1 MALPVLTPEQ
11 RTAALE
17 KAAASRRERA
27 ALKARLKQSNISLAA
42 VIAEGASND
51 AIAKMRVIVLLES
64 MPGVGKV
71 KAAAVMEKVGI
82 AQSRRIRGLGAKQIS
97 ALLLEF
103 EK

>member
-1 MALPVLTPEQ
+1 VALPVLTPEQ

-27 ALKARLKQSNISLAA
+27 ALKARLKQSNISLAS

-51 AIAKMRVIVLLES
+51 AIAKMRVIALLES

-71 KAAAVMEKVGI
+71 KAAVVMEKVGI
-82 AQSRRIRGLGAKQIS
+82 AHSRRIRGLGAKQIS

>member
-1 MALPVLTPEQ
+1 MALPFLTPEQ

-27 ALKARLKQSNISLAA
+27 ELKARLKQSNVSLAE
-42 VIAEGASND
+42 VIAEGATNV
-51 AIAKMRVIVLLES
+51 AIGKMRVIALLES

-82 AQSRRIRGLGAKQIS
+82 ANSRRIRGLGAKQIA
-97 ALLLEF
+97 ALLEEF
-103 EK
+103 AK

>member
-1 MALPVLTPEQ
+1 MALPLLTPEQ

-27 ALKARLKQSNISLAA
+27 ALKARLKQSNISLAS

-51 AIAKMRVIVLLES
+51 AIAKMRVIALLES

-82 AQSRRIRGLGAKQIS
+82 ANSRRIRGLGAKQIS

>member
-1 MALPVLTPEQ
+1 MALPFLTPEQ

-27 ALKARLKQSNISLAA
+27 ELKARLKQSNVSLAE
-42 VIAEGASND
+42 VIAEGATND
-51 AIAKMRVIVLLES
+51 AIGKMRVIALLES

-82 AQSRRIRGLGAKQIS
+82 ANSRRIRGLGAKQIA
-97 ALLLEF
+97 ALLEEF
-103 EK
+103 AK

>member
-1 MALPVLTPEQ
+1 VALPLLPPEQ

-27 ALKARLKQSNISLAA
+27 ALKARLKQSNISLAS

-51 AIAKMRVIVLLES
+51 AIAKMRVIALLES

-82 AQSRRIRGLGAKQIS
+82 SNSRRIRGLGAKQIS

>member
-1 MALPVLTPEQ
+1 MALPFLTPEQ

-27 ALKARLKQSNISLAA
+27 ELKARLKQSNVSLAE
-42 VIAEGASND
+42 VIAEGATND
-51 AIAKMRVIVLLES
+51 AIGKMRVIALLES

-82 AQSRRIRGLGAKQIS
+82 ANSRRIRGLGAKQI
-97 ALLLEF
+97 AVLLEEF
-103 EK
+103 AK

>member
-1 MALPVLTPEQ
+1 MAFPFLTPEQ

-27 ALKARLKQSNISLAA
+27 SLKGRLKQSNISLAS
-42 VIAEGASND
+42 VIAEGATND
-51 AIAKMRVIVLLES
+51 AIAKMRVIALLES

-71 KAAAVMEKVGI
+71 KAAATMEKVGI
-82 AQSRRIRGLGAKQIS
+82 ANSRRIRGLGAKQIA
-97 ALLLEF
+97 ALLAEF

>member
-1 MALPVLTPEQ
+1 MALPFLTPEQ

-27 ALKARLKQSNISLAA
+27 ELKARLKQSNVSLAE
-42 VIAEGASND
+42 VVAEGATND
-51 AIAKMRVIVLLES
+51 AIGKMRVIALLES

-82 AQSRRIRGLGAKQIS
+82 ANSRRIRGLGAKQIA
-97 ALLLEF
+97 ALLEEF
-103 EK
+103 AK

>member
-1 MALPVLTPEQ
+1 VALPYLTPEQ

-17 KAAASRRERA
+17 KAASSRRERA
-27 ALKARLKQSNISLAA
+27 ALKGRLKQSNISLAS
-42 VIAEGASND
+42 VIAEGATND
-51 AIAKMRVIVLLES
+51 AIAKMRVIALLES

-71 KAAAVMEKVGI
+71 KAAVVMEKVGI
-82 AQSRRIRGLGAKQIS
+82 AHSRRIRGLGAKKIS

>member
-1 MALPVLTPEQ
+1 MALPFLTPEQ

-27 ALKARLKQSNISLAA
+27 ELKARLKQSNVSLAQ
-42 VIAEGASND
+42 VIAEGATND
-51 AIAKMRVIVLLES
+51 AIGKMRVIALLES

-82 AQSRRIRGLGAKQIS
+82 ANSRRIRGLGAKQIA
-97 ALLLEF
+97 ALLEEF
-103 EK
+103 AK